1 MPTPHVS
8 LQDVLSALG
17 GPLEERALW
26 ALLRQ
31 GASTLAREIRGEIS
45 QLQVAAAKTV
55 RD

>member
-8 LQDVLSALG
+8 LQDVLSAAG

-31 GASTLAREIRGEIS
+31 AAITLKREISGEKLLYQITRIT
-45 QLQVAAAKTV
+45 L
-55 RD
+55 